1 MCESGGLKDGGR
13 NGARKRGRER
23 GGERE
28 REGERKCARVC
39 MCWMQPVS
47 IFFIFSHTCFL
58 FLASVC
64 MHALDQACCNLFI
77 YLW

>member
-1 MCESGGLKDGGR
+1 MERGKEGEREG
-13 NGARKRGRER
+13 GRER
-23 GGERE
+23 GKERE
-28 REGERKCARVC
+28 SVRVC
-39 MCWMQPVS
+39 ACVGCSLFQ
-47 IFFIFSHTCFL
+47 FFLFFSHTCFL